1 MHEKTIEIGIL
12 PKGRQNKI
20 SDVPGV
26 RVGHTTI
33 DTENHKTG
41 VTVVL
46 PPGKNPFTE
55 KLVGASFVLNGFGK
69 TQGLVQVDELGSIET
84 PIALTNTL
92 NVGLVHDALV
102 EYMIDI
108 CNRDGVRLTSVN
120 PIVCECNDASLN
132 DIQNRAVKKE
142 HVFSAIEN
150 ACADFEEGDVGCG
163 KGTTCHGFKGGVGS
177 ASRTL
182 TIDGCVYTVGV
193 LAQTNHGSMRDLRL
207 DGSPVG
213 KRLYESLQDN
223 KPDKGSCIM
232 IVATDLPVSDRQ
244 LKRIIKRCAIG
255 LIRPGSYLGHG
266 SGDIFVGFST
276 ANRISSDAPDITD
289 VKILKESKL
298 DLAFRACGEA
308 AEEAVIKSMLNAET
322 VTGFNGSRR
331 VSLCEYL

>member
-1 MHEKTIEIGIL
+1 MNEKTINIGTL
-12 PKGRQNKI
+12 PKGPLNKI
-20 SDVPGV
+20 TDVAGV
-26 RVGHTTI
+26 LVGHSTI
-33 DTENHKTG
+33 DTESHKTG
-41 VTVVL
+41 VTVIL

-55 KLVGASFVLNGFGK
+55 KLVAASFVLNGFGK
-69 TQGLVQVDELGSIET
+69 TQGLVQVDELGFIET
-84 PIALTNTL
+84 PIGLTNTL
-92 NVGLVHDALV
+92 NIGLVHDALV

-108 CNRDGVRLTSVN
+108 CNRDGIRLTSVN

-150 ACADFEEGDVGCG
+150 ACADFDEGDTGCG
-163 KGTTCHGFKGGVGS
+163 KGTTCHGLKGGVGS
-177 ASRTL
+177 SSRVI
-182 TIDGCVYTVGV
+182 TIDGCDYTIGV

-207 DGSPVG
+207 DGDPVG
-213 KRLYESLQDN
+213 KRLYESLHDN

-232 IVATDLPVSDRQ
+232 VVATDLPVSDRQ

-276 ANRISSDAPDITD
+276 ANRISSQAPDITT
-289 VKILKESKL
+289 VRMLKESRL

-308 AEEAVIKSMLNAET
+308 AEEAVIKSMLNANA
-322 VTGFNGSRR
+322 VTGYGGNTRL
-331 VSLCEYL
+331 SLSDVL